1 MSQGILYANQRIRSW
16 IPRAICDY
24 FKLDYKLV
32 NPEALTDKNDDFFRD
47 FPLKKIPSFIEYQND
62 AHPNAVFKLTEV
74 IAVMYY
80 LLEPLADEY
89 KKTQDAQYKFAYQ
102 LLNGRDGSYTTRAT
116 ILRWVSL
123 VNSDFLITLAAVMKA
138 LRGEGPYIKKDFD
151 AKNAS
156 VDGMVADIF
165 EKSLSEYTYLTDEIP
180 TLADFFACAVFTR
193 GFNFVWGQEWMAK
206 YPATLRWFNTVR
218 NHPFLKS
225 FYADFHFNEKP
236 LSPPQ
241 PKKKEAKKKDAPQE
255 KNKAQAAKKPE
266 APAAEAPAAEAKKP
280 KHPLELLGKSTFN
293 LDEWKREYSN
303 NDTRPV
309 ALPWFWEHYNP
320 EEYSIWKVSYKYND
334 ELTLTFMSNNLV
346 GGFINR
352 LSGSVK
358 YMFGCLVVY
367 GENNNNGIIGAIMVR
382 GQEFKPAFDVAPDWE
397 SYDYE
402 KLDVST
408 EENKEFVNNMWA
420 WDKPVV
426 INGESKEIA
435 DGKVLK

>member
-1 MSQGILYANQRIRSW
+1 MSTNAIYISKTMGQS
-16 IPRAICDY
+16 IPKAICEY
-24 FKLDYKLV
+24 FKLDSVAALSKVNAHRYSLSSNGLYNLTDVLAYIYALLIPLADKYKETGASHYELAYKLV
-32 NPEALTDKNDDFFRD
+32 NGEKNHESTKAVNVMWIKFVCIRILVPFA
-47 FPLKKIPSFIEYQND
+47 D
-62 AHPNAVFKLTEV
+62 AMKT
-74 IAVMYY
+74 
-80 LLEPLADEY
+80 LLE
-89 KKTQDAQYKFAYQ
+89 
-102 LLNGRDGSYTTRAT
+102 NVAT
-116 ILRWVSL
+116 SK
-123 VNSDFLITLAAVMKA
+123 SQ
-138 LRGEGPYIKKDFD
+138 FD

-156 VDGMVADIF
+156 IHETVNKDF
-165 EKSLSEYTYLTDEIP
+165 ESILSKQDYLSVEGP
-180 TLADFFACAVFTR
+180 TLADFFACFSLAGAFD
-193 GFNFVWGQEWMAK
+193 GFWKSEWIAMH
-206 YPATLRWFNTVR
+206 PATFEWFKRVQ
-218 NHPFLKS
+218 NHPFSKS
-225 FYADFHFNEKP
+225 FFTGLVLTENHSNSSVPNDNKI
-236 LSPPQ
+236 
-241 PKKKEAKKKDAPQE
+241 PKKVDTNNASDIPKFKFIRKL
-255 KNKAQAAKKPE
+255 
-266 APAAEAPAAEAKKP
+266 

-352 LSGSVK
+352 LSGSIK

-367 GENNNNGIIGAIMVR
+367 GENNNNGIIGAVMIR
-382 GQEFKPAFDVAPDWE
+382 GQDFKPAFDVAPDWE

-435 DGKVLK
+435 DGKVLKNYLTQTPWVEVYNEEI